1 MYCILI
7 CGAPASGKSTL
18 ARELSRALALPLMSK
33 DDIKEILFDTLGFE
47 SRAEKVALGEAAM
60 HMLYAFAE
68 TMMRAGQTFM
78 LENNFEA
85 VSKPELLRLLAA
97 YRCEPLTVCCSCD
110 PGVLHARFL
119 ARERDPSR
127 HRGHVVNTRYP
138 ERAGENAQAEPVDF
152 ERFISSLRRRGMLD
166 FSVGGAR
173 VEVDTTD
180 FSQVCYAEIAA
191 QVRKL
196 MAAKPNEDGGI

>member
-68 TMMRAGQTFM
+68 TMMRAGP
-78 LENNFEA
+78 
-85 VSKPELLRLLAA
+85 VS
-97 YRCEPLTVCCSCD
+97 YT
-110 PGVLHARFL
+110 H
-119 ARERDPSR
+119 
-127 HRGHVVNTRYP
+127 
-138 ERAGENAQAEPVDF
+138 
-152 ERFISSLRRRGMLD
+152 LD
-166 FSVGGAR
+166 VYKR
-173 VEVDTTD
+173 QHEH
-180 FSQVCYAEIAA
+180 
-191 QVRKL
+191 
-196 MAAKPNEDGGI
+196 